1 MYIKHDYTYIAASSE
16 RLAKNGFG
24 KQTVFSLT
32 LGRYFTEAERQ
43 ENSRIANS
51 CTREEWSER
60 CDAFSKSLDK
70 PLSEIM
76 KILCEKY
83 DIHQT
88 TQEKSSIQHYK
99 SDWDLFFWSNRGWNG
114 QDHMDT
120 IQLTFNSE
128 RPIEYR
134 EKILEELL
142 PMLEKMEYKNIGCRV
157 QYCIILDDKKIFET
171 AESVYNEAL
180 AGKFLRYDGFEG
192 KIKIVGKDRV
202 SGENCYGFF
211 RKGAKK
217 KYYPISSAEI
227 VLMGLKE

>member
-1 MYIKHDYTYIAASSE
+1 MYIKHDYSYITASSE
-16 RLAKNGFG
+16 KLAQHGFG

-32 LGRYFTEAERQ
+32 LGRYFSEAERQ

-51 CTREEWSER
+51 CTREEWSAR
-60 CDAFSKSLDK
+60 CDALSKSLDK
-70 PLSEIM
+70 PLTEIM
-76 KILCEKY
+76 KVLCQKY

-88 TQEKSSIQHYK
+88 SPETDTIKHYR
-99 SDWDLFFWSNRGWNG
+99 SEWDLFFWSNRGWNG

-120 IQLTFNSE
+120 VQLTFNDE

-134 EKILEELL
+134 AKVLETLL
-142 PMLEKMEYKNIGCRV
+142 PMLEEMEYKNIGCRI

-171 AESVYNEAL
+171 ASTVYNEAL
-180 AGKFLRYDGFEG
+180 AGKFLRYNGLEG

-211 RKGAKK
+211 RKGAKT

-227 VLMGLKE
+227 VLMGLED

>member
-1 MYIKHDYTYIAASSE
+1 MYIKHDYSYITASSE
-16 RLAKNGFG
+16 KLAQHGFG

-32 LGRYFTEAERQ
+32 LGRYFSEAERQ

-51 CTREEWSER
+51 CAREEWSAR
-60 CDAFSKSLDK
+60 CDALSKSLDK
-70 PLSEIM
+70 PLTEIM
-76 KILCEKY
+76 KVLCQKY

-88 TQEKSSIQHYK
+88 SPETDTIKHYR
-99 SDWDLFFWSNRGWNG
+99 SEWDLFFWSNRGWNG

-120 IQLTFNSE
+120 VQLTFNDE

-134 EKILEELL
+134 AKVLETLL
-142 PMLEKMEYKNIGCRV
+142 PMFEKMEYKNIGCRI

-180 AGKFLRYDGFEG
+180 AGKLLRYNGLEG

-211 RKGAKK
+211 RKGAKT

-227 VLMGLKE
+227 VLMGLED

>member
-1 MYIKHDYTYIAASSE
+1 MYIKHDYSYITASSE
-16 RLAKNGFG
+16 KLAQHGFG

-32 LGRYFTEAERQ
+32 LGRYFSEAERQ

-51 CTREEWSER
+51 CTREEWSAR
-60 CDAFSKSLDK
+60 CDALSKSLDK
-70 PLSEIM
+70 PLTEIM
-76 KILCEKY
+76 KVLCQKY

-88 TQEKSSIQHYK
+88 SPETDTIKHYR
-99 SDWDLFFWSNRGWNG
+99 SEWDLFFWSNRGWNG

-120 IQLTFNSE
+120 VQLTFNDE

-134 EKILEELL
+134 AKVLETLLLMLEE
-142 PMLEKMEYKNIGCRV
+142 MEYKNIGCRI

-180 AGKFLRYDGFEG
+180 AGKFLRYNGLEG
-192 KIKIVGKDRV
+192 KIKIIGKDRV

-211 RKGAKK
+211 RKGAKT

-227 VLMGLKE
+227 VLMGLED

>member
-1 MYIKHDYTYIAASSE
+1 MYIKHDYSYITASSE
-16 RLAKNGFG
+16 KLAQHGYG

-51 CTREEWSER
+51 CTREEWSAR
-60 CDAFSKSLDK
+60 CDALSKSLDK
-70 PLSEIM
+70 PLTEIM
-76 KILCEKY
+76 KVLCQKY

-88 TQEKSSIQHYK
+88 SPETDTIKHYR
-99 SDWDLFFWSNRGWNG
+99 SEWDLFFWSNRGWNG

-120 IQLTFNSE
+120 VQLTFNDE

-134 EKILEELL
+134 AKVLETLL
-142 PMLEKMEYKNIGCRV
+142 PMLEEMEYKNIGCRI

-171 AESVYNEAL
+171 ASTVYNEAL
-180 AGKFLRYDGFEG
+180 AGKFLRYNGLEG
-192 KIKIVGKDRV
+192 KIKIVGNDRV

-211 RKGAKK
+211 RKGAKT

-227 VLMGLKE
+227 VLMGLEE

>member
-1 MYIKHDYTYIAASSE
+1 MYIKHDYSYITASSE
-16 RLAKNGFG
+16 KLAQHGFG

-32 LGRYFTEAERQ
+32 LGRYFSEAERQ

-51 CTREEWSER
+51 CTREEWSAR
-60 CDAFSKSLDK
+60 CDALSKSLDK
-70 PLSEIM
+70 PLTEIM
-76 KILCEKY
+76 KVLCQKY

-88 TQEKSSIQHYK
+88 SPETDTIKHYR
-99 SDWDLFFWSNRGWNG
+99 SEWDLFFWSNRGWNG

-120 IQLTFNSE
+120 VQLTFNDE

-134 EKILEELL
+134 AKVLETLL
-142 PMLEKMEYKNIGCRV
+142 PMLEEMEYKNIGCRI

-180 AGKFLRYDGFEG
+180 AGKFLRHNGLEG

-211 RKGAKK
+211 RKGAKT

-227 VLMGLKE
+227 VLMGLED

>member
-1 MYIKHDYTYIAASSE
+1 MYIKHDYSYITASSE
-16 RLAKNGFG
+16 KLAQHGFG

-32 LGRYFTEAERQ
+32 LGRYFSEAERQ

-51 CTREEWSER
+51 CTREEWSAR
-60 CDAFSKSLDK
+60 CDALSKSLDK
-70 PLSEIM
+70 PLTEIM
-76 KILCEKY
+76 KVLCQKY

-88 TQEKSSIQHYK
+88 SPETDTIKHYR
-99 SDWDLFFWSNRGWNG
+99 SEWDLFFWSNRGWNG

-120 IQLTFNSE
+120 VQLTFNDE

-134 EKILEELL
+134 AKVLETLLPILEE
-142 PMLEKMEYKNIGCRV
+142 MEYKNIGCRI

-180 AGKFLRYDGFEG
+180 AGKFLRYNGLEG

-211 RKGAKK
+211 RKGAKT

-227 VLMGLKE
+227 VLMGLED

>member
-1 MYIKHDYTYIAASSE
+1 MYIKHDYSYITESSE
-16 RLAKNGFG
+16 KLAQHGFG

-32 LGRYFTEAERQ
+32 LGRYFSEAERQ

-51 CTREEWSER
+51 CTREEWSAR
-60 CDAFSKSLDK
+60 CDALSKSLDK
-70 PLSEIM
+70 PLTEIM
-76 KILCEKY
+76 KVLCQKY

-88 TQEKSSIQHYK
+88 SPETDTIKHYR
-99 SDWDLFFWSNRGWNG
+99 SEWDLFFWSNRGWNG

-120 IQLTFNSE
+120 VQLTFNDE

-134 EKILEELL
+134 AKVLETLLPILEE
-142 PMLEKMEYKNIGCRV
+142 MEYKNIGCRI

-180 AGKFLRYDGFEG
+180 AGKFLRYNGLEG

-211 RKGAKK
+211 RKGAKT

-227 VLMGLKE
+227 VLMGLED

>member
-1 MYIKHDYTYIAASSE
+1 MYIKHDYSYITASSE
-16 RLAKNGFG
+16 KLAQHGFG

-32 LGRYFTEAERQ
+32 LGRYFSEAERQ
-43 ENSRIANS
+43 ENSKIANS
-51 CTREEWSER
+51 CTREEWSAR
-60 CDAFSKSLDK
+60 CDALSKSLDK
-70 PLSEIM
+70 PLTEIM
-76 KILCEKY
+76 KVLCQKY

-88 TQEKSSIQHYK
+88 SPETDTIKHYR
-99 SDWDLFFWSNRGWNG
+99 SEWDLFFWSNRGWNG

-120 IQLTFNSE
+120 VQLTFNDE

-134 EKILEELL
+134 AKVLETLL
-142 PMLEKMEYKNIGCRV
+142 PMLEEMEYKNIGCRI

-180 AGKFLRYDGFEG
+180 AGKFLRYNGLEG

-211 RKGAKK
+211 RKGAKT

-227 VLMGLKE
+227 VLMGLED

>member
-1 MYIKHDYTYIAASSE
+1 MYIKHDYSYITASSE
-16 RLAKNGFG
+16 KLAQHGFG

-32 LGRYFTEAERQ
+32 LGRYFSEAERQ

-51 CTREEWSER
+51 CTREEWSAR
-60 CDAFSKSLDK
+60 CDALSKSLDK
-70 PLSEIM
+70 PLTEIM
-76 KILCEKY
+76 KVLCQKY

-88 TQEKSSIQHYK
+88 SPETDTIKHYR
-99 SDWDLFFWSNRGWNG
+99 SEWDLFFWSNRGWNG

-120 IQLTFNSE
+120 VQLTFNDE

-134 EKILEELL
+134 AKVLETLL
-142 PMLEKMEYKNIGCRV
+142 PMLEEMEYKNIGCRI

-171 AESVYNEAL
+171 ASTVYNEAL
-180 AGKFLRYDGFEG
+180 AGKFLRYNGLEG

-211 RKGAKK
+211 RKGAKT

-227 VLMGLKE
+227 VLMGVED

>member
-1 MYIKHDYTYIAASSE
+1 MYIKHDYSYITASSE
-16 RLAKNGFG
+16 KLAQHGFG

-32 LGRYFTEAERQ
+32 LGRYFSEAERQ

-51 CTREEWSER
+51 CTREEWSAR
-60 CDAFSKSLDK
+60 CDALSKSLDK
-70 PLSEIM
+70 PLTEIM
-76 KILCEKY
+76 KALCEKY

-88 TQEKSSIQHYK
+88 SPETDTLKHYR
-99 SDWDLFFWSNRGWNG
+99 SEWDLFFWSNRGWNG

-120 IQLTFNSE
+120 VQLTFNDE

-134 EKILEELL
+134 AKVLETLL
-142 PMLEKMEYKNIGCRV
+142 PMLEEMEYKNIGCRI

-171 AESVYNEAL
+171 ASTVYNEAL
-180 AGKFLRYDGFEG
+180 AGKFLRYNGLEG

-211 RKGAKK
+211 RKGAKTK
-217 KYYPISSAEI
+217 HYPISSAEI
-227 VLMGLKE
+227 VLMGLED

>member
-1 MYIKHDYTYIAASSE
+1 MYIKHDYSYITASSE
-16 RLAKNGFG
+16 KLVQHGFG

-32 LGRYFTEAERQ
+32 LGRYFSEAERQ

-51 CTREEWSER
+51 CTREEWSAR
-60 CDAFSKSLDK
+60 CDALSKSLDK
-70 PLSEIM
+70 PLTEIM
-76 KILCEKY
+76 KVLCQKY

-88 TQEKSSIQHYK
+88 SPETDTIKHYR
-99 SDWDLFFWSNRGWNG
+99 SEWDLFFWSNRGWNG

-120 IQLTFNSE
+120 VQLTFNDE

-134 EKILEELL
+134 AKVLETLL
-142 PMLEKMEYKNIGCRV
+142 PMFEKMEYKNIGCRI

-180 AGKFLRYDGFEG
+180 AGKFLRYNGLEG

-211 RKGAKK
+211 RKGAKT

-227 VLMGLKE
+227 VLMGLED

>member
-1 MYIKHDYTYIAASSE
+1 MYIKHDYSYITASSE
-16 RLAKNGFG
+16 KLAQHGFG

-32 LGRYFTEAERQ
+32 LGRYFSEAERQ

-51 CTREEWSER
+51 CTREEWSAR
-60 CDAFSKSLDK
+60 CDALSKSLDK
-70 PLSEIM
+70 PLTEIM
-76 KILCEKY
+76 KVLCQKY

-88 TQEKSSIQHYK
+88 SPETDTIKHYR
-99 SDWDLFFWSNRGWNG
+99 SEWDLFFWSNRGWNG

-120 IQLTFNSE
+120 VQLTFNDE

-134 EKILEELL
+134 AKVLETLL
-142 PMLEKMEYKNIGCRV
+142 PMFEKMEYKNIGCRI

-180 AGKFLRYDGFEG
+180 AGKFLRYNGLEG

-211 RKGAKK
+211 RKGAKT

-227 VLMGLKE
+227 ILMGLED

>member
-1 MYIKHDYTYIAASSE
+1 MYIKHDYSYITASSE
-16 RLAKNGFG
+16 KLAQHGFG

-32 LGRYFTEAERQ
+32 LGRYFSEAERQ

-51 CTREEWSER
+51 CTREEWSAR
-60 CDAFSKSLDK
+60 CDALSKSLDK
-70 PLSEIM
+70 PLTEIM
-76 KILCEKY
+76 KVLCQKY

-88 TQEKSSIQHYK
+88 SPETDTIKHYR
-99 SDWDLFFWSNRGWNG
+99 SEWDLFFWSNRGWNG

-120 IQLTFNSE
+120 VQLTFNDE

-134 EKILEELL
+134 AKVLETLL
-142 PMLEKMEYKNIGCRV
+142 PMLEEMEYKNIGCRI

-180 AGKFLRYDGFEG
+180 AGKFLRYNGLEG

-211 RKGAKK
+211 RKGAKT

-227 VLMGLKE
+227 VLMGLED

>member
-1 MYIKHDYTYIAASSE
+1 MYIKHDYSYITASSE
-16 RLAKNGFG
+16 KLAQHGLG

-51 CTREEWSER
+51 CTREEWSAR
-60 CDAFSKSLDK
+60 CDALSKSLDK
-70 PLSEIM
+70 PLTEIM
-76 KILCEKY
+76 KVLCQKY

-88 TQEKSSIQHYK
+88 SPETDTIKHYR
-99 SDWDLFFWSNRGWNG
+99 SEWDLFFWSNRGWNG

-120 IQLTFNSE
+120 VQLTFNDE

-134 EKILEELL
+134 AKVLETLL
-142 PMLEKMEYKNIGCRV
+142 PMLEKMEYKNIGCRI

-171 AESVYNEAL
+171 ANTVYNEAL
-180 AGKFLRYDGFEG
+180 AGKFLRYNRLEG

-211 RKGAKK
+211 RKGAKT

-227 VLMGLKE
+227 VLMGLED

>member
-1 MYIKHDYTYIAASSE
+1 MYIKHDYSYITASSE
-16 RLAKNGFG
+16 KLAQHGFG

-32 LGRYFTEAERQ
+32 LGRYFSEAERQ

-51 CTREEWSER
+51 CTREEWSAR
-60 CDAFSKSLDK
+60 CDALSKSLDK
-70 PLSEIM
+70 PLTEIM
-76 KILCEKY
+76 KVLCQKY

-88 TQEKSSIQHYK
+88 SPETDTIKHYR
-99 SDWDLFFWSNRGWNG
+99 SEWDLFFWSNRGWNG

-120 IQLTFNSE
+120 VQLTFNDE

-134 EKILEELL
+134 AKVLETLL
-142 PMLEKMEYKNIGCRV
+142 PMFEKMEYKNIGCRI

-180 AGKFLRYDGFEG
+180 AGKFLRYNGLEG

-211 RKGAKK
+211 RKGAKT

-227 VLMGLKE
+227 VLMGLED

>member
-1 MYIKHDYTYIAASSE
+1 MYIKHDYSYITASSE
-16 RLAKNGFG
+16 KLAQHGLG

-51 CTREEWSER
+51 CTREEWSAR
-60 CDAFSKSLDK
+60 CDALSKSLDK
-70 PLSEIM
+70 PLTEIM
-76 KILCEKY
+76 KVLCEKY

-88 TQEKSSIQHYK
+88 SPETDTIKHYR
-99 SDWDLFFWSNRGWNG
+99 SEWDLFFWSNRGWNG

-120 IQLTFNSE
+120 VQLTFNDE

-134 EKILEELL
+134 AKVLETLL
-142 PMLEKMEYKNIGCRV
+142 PMLEKMEYKNIGCRI

-171 AESVYNEAL
+171 ANTVYNEAL
-180 AGKFLRYDGFEG
+180 AGKFLRYNRLEG

-211 RKGAKK
+211 RKGAKT

-227 VLMGLKE
+227 VLMGLED

>member
-1 MYIKHDYTYIAASSE
+1 MYIKHDYSYITASSE
-16 RLAKNGFG
+16 KLAQHGFG

-32 LGRYFTEAERQ
+32 LGRYFSEAERQ

-51 CTREEWSER
+51 CTREEWSAR
-60 CDAFSKSLDK
+60 CDALSKSLDK
-70 PLSEIM
+70 PLTEIM
-76 KILCEKY
+76 KVLCQKY

-88 TQEKSSIQHYK
+88 SPETDTIKHYR
-99 SDWDLFFWSNRGWNG
+99 SEWDLFFWSNRGWNG

-120 IQLTFNSE
+120 VQLTFNDE

-134 EKILEELL
+134 AKVLETLL
-142 PMLEKMEYKNIGCRV
+142 PMLEKMEYKNIGCRI

-171 AESVYNEAL
+171 ASTVYNEAL
-180 AGKFLRYDGFEG
+180 AGKFLRYNGLEG

-211 RKGAKK
+211 RKGAKT